1 MIIDRVKNETNY
13 VDETLLPLLLLNLS
27 LRRIMAPTVPILSSK
42 KTLEV
47 EDNLRLLLQSLSRQL
62 SVPLVFKE
70 DIRCALIQSSRTN

>member
-70 DIRCALIQSSRTN
+70 DIRCALIIED